1 MVLSGLLFISAAL
14 ALASA
19 GRPSGSVMV
28 KARAPLESVV
38 DLVIDL
44 DTDGIEIR
52 DVDDDDEQQEET
64 VARAKLCIAPPC
76 GINIKSVRAYS
87 KQMMIAL
94 KHIASL
100 RIVHADI
107 KPDNILVRCV
117 GVWVCGQRS

>member
-76 GINIKSVRAYS
+76 GINIKSVPLDS
-87 KQMMIAL
+87 LPVPWMM
-94 KHIASL
+94 
-100 RIVHADI
+100 RITPPI
-107 KPDNILVRCV
+107 ET
-117 GVWVCGQRS
+117 